1 MRNLYYKESQMVEC
15 GIESLKEWA
24 LEGDS
29 KLPFFFGAALDE
41 LERILR

>member
-1 MRNLYYKESQMVEC
+1 MSTLSMLYHREPQMVEC

-29 KLPFFFGAALDE
+29 KLPFVLAQH
-41 LERILR
+41 